1 MLNSNPVPT
10 PIAPVQVER
19 ILTTFFTTQ
28 DTATVSAELLG
39 LYDLMVESKEYVH
52 ERNLAALR
60 TVSDVIK
67 LVANL
72 QTVCSI

>member
-1 MLNSNPVPT
+1 MVNSNPLPT
-10 PIAPVQVER
+10 STAPVQVER
-19 ILTTFFTTQ
+19 ILTTFFTAQ
-28 DTATVSAELLG
+28 DTASVSAELLG
-39 LYDLMVESKEYVH
+39 LYDLMVESKEYEH

-72 QTVCSI
+72 QTFYSI